1 MEYRRLVRRA
11 DRGKGGARGGD
22 GGARGTGTLSAGA
35 QRRRLCRWRAP
46 AAEVAVK
53 MASADGAASELRSLL
68 TSSEY
73 RGAMARARALLC
85 QLPEHGRA
93 FPALDAIQLHGTPTQ
108 GLTARKMAKYCDVV
122 EVAGAAAGGGRRQ
135 GCAQRRV
142 WG

>member
-1 MEYRRLVRRA
+1 M
-11 DRGKGGARGGD
+11 
-22 GGARGTGTLSAGA
+22 AGA
-35 QRRRLCRWRAP
+35 CGGGGCEDGFGGWRGERAALAADVERVPRR
-46 AAEVAVK
+46 
-53 MASADGAASELRSLL
+53 DG
-68 TSSEY
+68 
-73 RGAMARARALLC
+73 ARARALLC